1 MKKQD
6 VNRME
11 IKVICG
17 QIKKLVESAEANTWE
32 IGDLLVRLSTIK
44 VSGKPLSLKEL
55 HKEYLSSFSYPYLS
69 QMRNCSKAFP
79 PSTRKSI
86 LKSGA
91 GWYECDLARR
101 SKSSCVKAGVA
112 QPDEPLSNFV
122 EFILKHKGKRRINQ
136 RAIVKDRIEK
146 AAEETVSRRAFQVEL
161 LKSEQTDWL
170 SNCHHASC
178 VNVMDDLESDSVDLV
193 HLDPPYG
200 AFYKVD
206 DGRFSEPETKG
217 LATDCDNKTRDEALS
232 ITLEA
237 LKSSARVLNEQGK
250 ILLYQAAT
258 EPDRPEIIMLLRELG
273 FNSIIPFY
281 WKKRIAQ
288 PGSFKIPFSHETER
302 ILIAARNREAFE
314 SVTGG
319 AGRTDVINDD
329 VIAKLVPD
337 AMEYEELP
345 PSRKF
350 YHEVRNGQASYGDR
364 HFFEKPI
371 GINKFFL
378 EKLTLPGDRV
388 VDAFGCTG
396 SMVEACIELNRR
408 WVYCESNETNYNLG
422 VGRISDALNKSSGTT
437 SVASAPI

>member
-1 MKKQD
+1 MANK
-6 VNRME
+6 NTSRLE

-17 QIKKLVESAEANTWE
+17 QIKKLVESAEVNTWE
-32 IGDLLVRLSTIK
+32 IGDLLIRLSTIK

-55 HKEYLSSFSYPYLS
+55 HGDFLNRFSYSYLS
-69 QMRNCSKAFP
+69 QMRKCSEAFP
-79 PSTRKSI
+79 LDIRKPI
-86 LKSGA
+86 LQSGA

-101 SKSSCVKAGVA
+101 SKACCVKAGVSETE
-112 QPDEPLSNFV
+112 EPLSNFIDY
-122 EFILKHKGKRRINQ
+122 ILKHKGQRRINQ
-136 RAIVKDRIEK
+136 RAIMKNRIEQ
-146 AAEETVSRRAFQVEL
+146 AAAETVSRRAFQVEL
-161 LKSEQTDWL
+161 LKSEQADWL

-178 VNVMDDLESDSVDLV
+178 VDVMDELEPNSVDLV

-232 ITLEA
+232 ITLDT
-237 LKSSARVLNEQGK
+237 LKSSARVLKDDGK

-273 FNSIIPFY
+273 FNAIIPFY
-281 WKKRIAQ
+281 WKKKIAQ
-288 PGSFKIPFSHETER
+288 PGSFKLPFSHETER

-319 AGRTDVINDD
+319 AGRTDVIDND

-337 AMEYEELP
+337 VMEYEELP

-350 YHEVRNGQASYGDR
+350 YHEVRNKQANYGDR

-388 VDAFGCTG
+388 IDAFGCTG
-396 SMVEACIELNRR
+396 SMVEACIDLNRR
-408 WVYCESNETNYNLG
+408 WEYCESNVTNYNLG
-422 VGRISDALNKSSGTT
+422 VGRISDALNKGDGNTIAT
-437 SVASAPI
+437 SAPI